1 MAESARSPT
10 RSRPGRPTR
19 EGLCR
24 WCGTSISDP
33 RRSYCSQACRD
44 KAAGRR
50 VRIAQR
56 LIAIEQQVTA
66 LRLELRDECPW
77 TRS

>member
-1 MAESARSPT
+1 MTTTSRSP
-10 RSRPGRPTR
+10 SRGSPGRPTR

-24 WCGTSISDP
+24 WCGTSINDA
-33 RRSYCSQACRD
+33 RCRYCSQSCKD
-44 KAAGRR
+44 KAARRR

-56 LIAIEQQVTA
+56 LVTIEQQVTA
-66 LRLELRDECPW
+66 LRLELRDESPW

>member
-1 MAESARSPT
+1 MTISARSPT
-10 RSRPGRPTR
+10 RSSPARPTR

-24 WCGTSISDP
+24 WCGTSISGP

-44 KAAGRR
+44 KAARR
-50 VRIAQR
+50 RARVAQR
-56 LIAIEQQVTA
+56 LVTIEQQVAA